1 MNFLFYKY
9 IYNSTEIPRH
19 FIWNIINLDVD
30 NDDIEDDSSAN
41 IHFYLK
47 DVIIHEIFSNNEL
60 EIVQIPFMKRPILL
74 DIYVF
79 NNSRISH

>member
-1 MNFLFYKY
+1 MIKY
-9 IYNSTEIPRH
+9 IYNSTKIPRH

-41 IHFYLK
+41 IHSDLR

-79 NNSRISH
+79 NKVEFPTKL